1 MHETRSGQ
9 AGNPA
14 GSASA
19 DPGHLAAIRSR
30 RPPSRND
37 AASQNSRR
45 KRRQERRHD
54 TVQIEHHHERVVDA
68 TAESDEDEYEGE
80 RKLSWRNQAQ

>member
-19 DPGHLAAIRSR
+19 DPVSYTHLDVSKRQGLLDR
-30 RPPSRND
+30 GNEQRPHGCRDHN
-37 AASQNSRR
+37 AGR
-45 KRRQERRHD
+45 KTQKYPLEQHAVALAKQKDRGRTQRRHCLLY
-54 TVQIEHHHERVVDA
+54 TSE
-68 TAESDEDEYEGE
+68 
-80 RKLSWRNQAQ
+80 